1 MKPFTIL
8 TMFGLIAIGLQCVH
22 AVAIPGILG
31 ILTMF
36 DAMAIGLQGV
46 QAAAISG
53 ILGSKSLL
61 VALQLAFNVWITVF
75 LFFYCFGSASI
86 HAAEYM
92 TA

>member
-1 MKPFTIL
+1 MKLFTVL
-8 TMFGLIAIGLQCVH
+8 TMFGFIAIGLQCVH
-22 AVAIPGILG
+22 AAAIPGILG
-31 ILTMF
+31 ILTIF
-36 DAMAIGLQGV
+36 DALSIGLQGV

-61 VALQLAFNVWITVF
+61 VALQLAFNVSITIF
-75 LFFYCFGSASI
+75 LFFFCFGSASI